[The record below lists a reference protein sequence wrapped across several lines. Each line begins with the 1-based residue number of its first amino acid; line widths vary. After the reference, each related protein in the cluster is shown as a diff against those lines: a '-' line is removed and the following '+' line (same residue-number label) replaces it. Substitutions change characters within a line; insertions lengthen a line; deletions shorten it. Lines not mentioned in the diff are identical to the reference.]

1 MKPKITLRKAL
12 NDPELLGSA
21 LGGDSWANWRAMLL
35 AANGEPLE
43 PAELSAFREFTGRTE
58 PPQTRV
64 DELWCAIGRRGGK
77 SRAMAAL
84 AAYYLC
90 DHSDTLVRGE
100 KGLLLLVAQDKRAAK
115 ISLDY
120 IQGCFEATPLLNQLV
135 KERQRDELRL
145 TNGIVIES
153 AHPLYAAFVGLL
165 VSLLYVTRSPFGV
178 AMSQSIP
185 IRKSSTPFVLHV
197 QQPTAR

>member
-84 AAYYLC
+84 AAYYAGFCPERYASAWFHAPSEL
-90 DHSDTLVRGE
+90 SER
-100 KGLLLLVAQDKRAAK
+100 R
-115 ISLDY
+115 
-120 IQGCFEATPLLNQLV
+120 QLG
-135 KERQRDELRL
+135 RL
-145 TNGIVIES
+145 
-153 AHPLYAAFVGLL
+153 
-165 VSLLYVTRSPFGV
+165 
-178 AMSQSIP
+178 
-185 IRKSSTPFVLHV
+185 
-197 QQPTAR
+197 